1 MANVYNAVHHDDDST
16 TRKIYVPPSRFPVER
31 QEVSV
36 NRSLT
41 SPTQRRDVSLEVR
54 DHKAGNSV
62 FRV

>member
-36 NRSLT
+36 YTATQHEARSARSSDRGLCF
-41 SPTQRRDVSLEVR
+41 VSLR
-54 DHKAGNSV
+54 TGAA
-62 FRV
+62 

>member
-36 NRSLT
+36 NRSQT
-41 SPTQRRDVSLEVR
+41 SPTQRRNTRLEVR
-54 DHKAGNSV
+54 DHQTGDSV
-62 FRV
+62 L